1 VTEDDLEVRPA
12 PDFAHRWLA
21 DVRADWSIADHP
33 NGGYLAA
40 LTLRALA
47 AESPHPDLV
56 ATTIHY
62 LRPTEIGPMVIDT
75 RPVRTGRRIALLE
88 ASAGQGGVER
98 YRVSATFAAAAAPRQ
113 PGLPGQPGQPEKQRA
128 PSVLEPIAP
137 SLPSPSDCVAVPAS
151 LPGVPGPALVRERVE
166 VRVAPGTGWLRGQ
179 PSGVPVLTGWARFA
193 DGRAT
198 DRIGLALLADAFPP
212 AVLEITSAEW
222 VPTVT
227 LTVYLR
233 GDPAPGW
240 VLGRFSTR
248 LLRDGWLEED
258 GELFDSTRR
267 LVAQS
272 RQLALLLPSS
282 EPPPEG
288 PPASPDPPAPPD
300 RSPEG

>member
-1 VTEDDLEVRPA
+1 
-12 PDFAHRWLA
+12 
-21 DVRADWSIADHP
+21 
-33 NGGYLAA
+33 
-40 LTLRALA
+40 
-47 AESPHPDLV
+47 
-56 ATTIHY
+56 
-62 LRPTEIGPMVIDT
+62 
-75 RPVRTGRRIALLE
+75 
-88 ASAGQGGVER
+88 
-98 YRVSATFAAAAAPRQ
+98 
-113 PGLPGQPGQPEKQRA
+113 
-128 PSVLEPIAP
+128 
-137 SLPSPSDCVAVPAS
+137 
-151 LPGVPGPALVRERVE
+151 
-166 VRVAPGTGWLRGQ
+166 
-179 PSGVPVLTGWARFA
+179 VPVLTGWARFA

-258 GELFDSTRR
+258 GELFDSTGR